1 MKTIS
6 YRLGRLEAA
15 QDPEGD
21 GTLTVRSVYE
31 LSDDQLKA
39 VADGT
44 LVVFVTDPLPTG
56 YVEDDDSR
64 PLDPW
69 KRNAG
74 D

>member
-1 MKTIS
+1 MRTIS
-6 YRLGRLEAA
+6 YRIGRLEAA
-15 QDPEGD
+15 QDQDGD

-64 PLDPW
+64 PLEPW
-69 KRNAG
+69 TRNIG

>member
-1 MKTIS
+1 MRTIS

-15 QDPEGD
+15 QDLEGD

-31 LSDDQLKA
+31 LSDLQLQA
-39 VADGT
+39 VADGI
-44 LVVFVTDPLPTG
+44 LVVFVTDPLPTS

-69 KRNAG
+69 KRSAG

>member
-1 MKTIS
+1 MRTIL
-6 YRLGRLEAA
+6 YRIGRLEAA
-15 QDPEGD
+15 QDHAGD

-39 VADGT
+39 VAAGN